1 MPTSVVGRYTEAG
14 RLDRL
19 TLVTDPMSLPAPYQ
33 QMAFAD
39 ELLDRP
45 DELRDAYERDGYLFF
60 RGVLDRAEVDRVAG
74 DLLAA
79 LRAEALVEPPADG
92 RQPARWSGRQLDAI
106 DDRSFYEVPYYPE
119 LIDTGTTQRFLLR
132 VFGEP
137 VFTFRSLTVRYALPA
152 DDRHISLP
160 HQDHFFIRHTAA
172 FRTLWVPLLPIEP
185 AGGALA
191 VAAGSHRAGLRRHE
205 ETDVL
210 SYVLKGRRQ
219 RGLSLDDVPQPWHT
233 TTYLPGDALLFHSHA
248 LHWALPN
255 QSESVRLSMDVRCQP
270 ASEPRSWQSR
280 TTLAEQREL
289 RVTAQAIAA
298 AEGMSEELFEKVI
311 IEMMARGVPA
321 ERDRM
326 NELASSLR

>member
-1 MPTSVVGRYTEAG
+1 MLAIGRYTEAAPG
-14 RLDRL
+14 DRL
-19 TLVTDPMSLPAPYQ
+19 TSVTDPMSLPAPYQ

-39 ELLDRP
+39 DLLDRP
-45 DELRDAYERDGYLFF
+45 AELRDAYERDGYLFF
-60 RGVLDRAEVDRVAG
+60 RGVLDRAEVDQVAD
-74 DLLAA
+74 DLLSAM
-79 LRAEALVEPPADG
+79 RAEALVGPPAYG

-119 LIDTGTTQRFLLR
+119 LIDTGTTQRFLRR

-185 AGGALA
+185 TGGALA

-219 RGLSLDDVPQPWHT
+219 RGLALDDVPQPWHT
-233 TTYLPGDALLFHSHA
+233 TAYRPGDALIFHSHA

-255 QSESVRLSMDVRCQP
+255 ESESVRLSVDVRCQP

-280 TTLAEQREL
+280 TPLAEQREL
-289 RVTAQAIAA
+289 RRAAQAIAA
-298 AEGMSEELFEKVI
+298 AEGMGEDLFEKVI

>member
-1 MPTSVVGRYTEAG
+1 MSVFGRYTEAG
-14 RLDRL
+14 RLDTL
-19 TLVTDPMSLPAPYQ
+19 TSVTDPMSLPAPYQ

-39 ELLDRP
+39 VLDRP
-45 DELRDAYERDGYLFF
+45 EELRDAFERDGYLFF
-60 RGVLDRAEVDRVAG
+60 RGVLDRAEVGQVAG

-79 LRAEALVEPPADG
+79 MRAEALVEPSADG
-92 RQPARWSGRQLDAI
+92 RQPARWSGRPLDAI
-106 DDRSFYEVPYYPE
+106 DDRSFYDVPYHPE
-119 LIDTGTTQRFLLR
+119 LLDTETTQRLLLR

-191 VAAGSHRAGLRRHE
+191 VACGSHRAGLRRHE

-219 RGLSLDDVPQPWHT
+219 RGLPLDDVPHPWHT
-233 TTYLPGDALLFHSHA
+233 TTYRPGDALLFHSHA

-255 QSESVRLSMDVRCQP
+255 ESDSVRISVDVRCQP

-289 RVTAQAIAA
+289 RRAAQVIAA
-298 AEGMSEELFEKVI
+298 AAGMSEDLFEKVI

-321 ERDRM
+321 ERDQM
-326 NELASSLR
+326 IALAASLR

>member
-1 MPTSVVGRYTEAG
+1 MA
-14 RLDRL
+14 
-19 TLVTDPMSLPAPYQ
+19 LPAPYQ

-45 DELRDAYERDGYLFF
+45 EELQDAYERDGYLFF
-60 RGVLDRAEVDRVAG
+60 RGVLDRAEVDRVASK
-74 DLLAA
+74 LLEAM
-79 LRAEALVEPPADG
+79 RAEHLVDPPADG
-92 RQPARWSGRQLDAI
+92 SRPARWSGRPLDAI
-106 DDRSFYEVPYYPE
+106 DDSGFYELPYYPE
-119 LIDTGTTQRFLLR
+119 LLDTAATQRFLLR

-191 VAAGSHRAGLRRHE
+191 VSAGSHRAGLRHHE

-219 RGLSLDDVPQPWHT
+219 RGLPLADVPQPWHT
-233 TTYLPGDALLFHSHA
+233 TAYRPGDALLFHSHA
-248 LHWALPN
+248 LHWSLPN
-255 QSESVRLSMDVRCQP
+255 ESESVRLSVDVRCQP

-289 RVTAQAIAA
+289 RRAAQAIAA
-298 AEGMSEELFEKVI
+298 AEGMSEDLFEKVI

-321 ERDRM
+321 ERNRM
-326 NELASSLR
+326 IELAARLR

>member
-1 MPTSVVGRYTEAG
+1 MSVFGRYTEAG

-19 TLVTDPMSLPAPYQ
+19 TSVTEPMSLPAPYQ

-45 DELRDAYERDGYLFF
+45 EELRDAFERDGYLFF

-79 LRAEALVEPPADG
+79 MRAEDLVEPPADG

-106 DDRSFYEVPYYPE
+106 DDRGFYEVPYYPE
-119 LIDTGTTQRFLLR
+119 LIDTETTQRFLRR

-172 FRTLWVPLLPIEP
+172 FRTLWVPLLPTEP

-219 RGLSLDDVPQPWHT
+219 RGLPLADVPQPWHT
-233 TTYLPGDALLFHSHA
+233 TTYRPGDALIFHSHT

-255 QSESVRLSMDVRCQP
+255 ESDSVRLSVDVRCQP

-289 RVTAQAIAA
+289 RRAAQAIAA
-298 AEGMSEELFEKVI
+298 AEGMSEDLFEKVI
-311 IEMMARGVPA
+311 IEMMAQGVPA

-326 NELASSLR
+326 VELAASLR

>member
-1 MPTSVVGRYTEAG
+1 
-14 RLDRL
+14 
-19 TLVTDPMSLPAPYQ
+19 MSLPAPYQ

-39 ELLDRP
+39 DLLDRP
-45 DELRDAYERDGYLFF
+45 DELQDAYERDGYLFF
-60 RGVLDRAEVDRVAG
+60 RGVLDREEVDRVAG

-79 LRAEALVEPPADG
+79 MRTEDLVEPPADG
-92 RQPARWSGRQLDAI
+92 RQPARWSGRPLDAI

-119 LIDTGTTQRFLLR
+119 LIDTETTKRFLRR

-152 DDRHISLP
+152 DERHISLP

-185 AGGALA
+185 TGGALA

-233 TTYLPGDALLFHSHA
+233 TSYRPGDALIFHSHA

-255 QSESVRLSMDVRCQP
+255 ESESVRLSVDVRCQP

-289 RVTAQAIAA
+289 RVAAQAIAA
-298 AEGMSEELFEKVI
+298 AEGMSEDLFEKVVI
-311 IEMMARGVPA
+311 DMMARGVPA

-326 NELASSLR
+326 VELAASLR

>member
-1 MPTSVVGRYTEAG
+1 MA
-14 RLDRL
+14 
-19 TLVTDPMSLPAPYQ
+19 LPAPYQ

-39 ELLDRP
+39 DLLDRP
-45 DELRDAYERDGYLFF
+45 TELREAFERDGYLLF

-79 LRAEALVEPPADG
+79 MRAENLVEPPADG

-119 LIDTGTTQRFLLR
+119 LIDTETTQRFLRR

-191 VAAGSHRAGLRRHE
+191 VAAGSHRAGLRQHE

-233 TTYLPGDALLFHSHA
+233 TAYRPGDALIFHSHA

-255 QSESVRLSMDVRCQP
+255 ESQSVRLPVDVRCQP

-289 RVTAQAIAA
+289 RRAAQAIAT
-298 AEGMSEELFEKVI
+298 AEGMSEDLFEKVI

>member
-1 MPTSVVGRYTEAG
+1 
-14 RLDRL
+14 
-19 TLVTDPMSLPAPYQ
+19 MSLPSPYR
-33 QMAFAD
+33 QMTFAD

-45 DELRDAYERDGYLFF
+45 DELQGAFERDGYLFF

-74 DLLAA
+74 ELLAA
-79 LRAEALVEPPADG
+79 MRVEALVEPSADG
-92 RQPARWSGRQLDAI
+92 RQPARWSGRALDAI
-106 DDRSFYEVPYYPE
+106 DDSPFYEVPYYPE
-119 LIDTGTTQRFLLR
+119 LLDTETTQRFLLR
-132 VFGEP
+132 VFAEP

-191 VAAGSHRAGLRRHE
+191 VAAGSHLAGLRRHE

-219 RGLSLDDVPQPWHT
+219 RGLPLAEVPQPWHT
-233 TTYLPGDALLFHSHA
+233 TTYRPGDALIFHSHT

-255 QSESVRLSMDVRCQP
+255 ESPSVRLSVDVRCQP
-270 ASEPRSWQSR
+270 ASEPRAWQSR
-280 TTLAEQREL
+280 TTLPEQREL
-289 RVTAQAIAA
+289 RRAAQAIAA
-298 AEGMSEELFEKVI
+298 AEGMSEDLFEKVI

-326 NELASSLR
+326 IELAAALR

>member
-1 MPTSVVGRYTEAG
+1 MSGTGTCSFAECWTARTWNELQASCWRPCATRIWSSRPRTAASRRGGAAG
-14 RLDRL
+14 RS
-19 TLVTDPMSLPAPYQ
+19 TPSTTAPSTR
-33 QMAFAD
+33 FPTIPK
-39 ELLDRP
+39 LLDT
-45 DELRDAYERDGYLFF
+45 A
-60 RGVLDRAEVDRVAG
+60 
-74 DLLAA
+74 
-79 LRAEALVEPPADG
+79 
-92 RQPARWSGRQLDAI
+92 
-106 DDRSFYEVPYYPE
+106 
-119 LIDTGTTQRFLLR
+119 TTQRFLLR

-185 AGGALA
+185 PGGALA

-219 RGLSLDDVPQPWHT
+219 RGLPLAEVPQPWHT
-233 TTYLPGDALLFHSHA
+233 TTYRPGDALIFHSHT

-255 QSESVRLSMDVRCQP
+255 ESQSVRLSVDVRCQP

-280 TTLAEQREL
+280 TTVPEQREL
-289 RVTAQAIAA
+289 RRAAQAIAA
-298 AEGMSEELFEKVI
+298 AEGMSEDLFEKVI
-311 IEMMARGVPA
+311 IEMMAQGVPA
-321 ERDRM
+321 ERERM
-326 NELASSLR
+326 IELAAALG

>member
-1 MPTSVVGRYTEAG
+1 MSTVGRYTEAG

-19 TLVTDPMSLPAPYQ
+19 TSVTDPMSLPAPYQ

-45 DELRDAYERDGYLFF
+45 DELGKAYEQDGYLFF
-60 RGVLDRAEVDRVAG
+60 RGVLDRAEVDRIAG
-74 DLLAA
+74 ELLAA
-79 LRAEALVEPPADG
+79 MRAEALVKPSADG
-92 RQPARWSGRQLDAI
+92 RQPARWNGRSLDDI

-119 LIDTGTTQRFLLR
+119 LIDTETTQRFLRR
-132 VFGEP
+132 VFREP

-185 AGGALA
+185 TGGALA
-191 VAAGSHRAGLRRHE
+191 VAAGSHSAGLRRHE

-219 RGLSLDDVPQPWHT
+219 RGLSLADVPRPWHT
-233 TTYLPGDALLFHSHA
+233 TAYRPGDALLFHSHA
-248 LHWALPN
+248 LHWAVPN
-255 QSESVRLSMDVRCQP
+255 ESESVRLSVDVRCQP

-280 TTLAEQREL
+280 TPLAEQREL

-298 AEGMSEELFEKVI
+298 AEGMSEDLFEKVI

-326 NELASSLR
+326 VALAASLR

>member
-1 MPTSVVGRYTEAG
+1 MA
-14 RLDRL
+14 
-19 TLVTDPMSLPAPYQ
+19 LPAPYQ

-39 ELLDRP
+39 DLLDRP
-45 DELRDAYERDGYLFF
+45 DELWDAYERDGYLFF
-60 RGVLDRAEVDRVAG
+60 RGVLERAEVDRVAG
-74 DLLAA
+74 ALLAA
-79 LRAEALVEPPADG
+79 MRAEALVEPPADG
-92 RQPARWSGRQLDAI
+92 RRPARWSGRQLDAI

-119 LIDTGTTQRFLLR
+119 LIDTETTQRFLRR

-233 TTYLPGDALLFHSHA
+233 TAYRPGDALVFHSHA

-255 QSESVRLSMDVRCQP
+255 QSESVRLSVDVRCQP

-280 TTLAEQREL
+280 TTLSEQREL
-289 RVTAQAIAA
+289 RRAAQAIAA
-298 AEGMSEELFEKVI
+298 AEGMSEDLFEKVI

-326 NELASSLR
+326 VALAASLR